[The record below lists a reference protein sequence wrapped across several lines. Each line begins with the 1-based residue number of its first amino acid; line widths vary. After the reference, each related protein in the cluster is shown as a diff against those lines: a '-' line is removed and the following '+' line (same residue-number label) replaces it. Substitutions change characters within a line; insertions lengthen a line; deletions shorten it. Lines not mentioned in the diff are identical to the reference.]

1 MTREAT
7 VERNTKETK
16 IAIKLNLDGT
26 GKSSLDTGVG
36 FFDHMLDGFTRHG
49 LFDLDIKVKGDLQ
62 VDDHHT
68 IEDTGI
74 VLGTAIK
81 EAVGDK
87 KGIRRYGS
95 CILPMDECSCCFAPL
110 ISGDAVSF
118 LEVRLPVKKL
128 EICPQKW

>member
-74 VLGTAIK
+74 VLVALSWWYLHS
-81 EAVGDK
+81 DWCL
-87 KGIRRYGS
+87 R
-95 CILPMDECSCCFAPL
+95 
-110 ISGDAVSF
+110 
-118 LEVRLPVKKL
+118 
-128 EICPQKW
+128 

>member
-49 LFDLDIKVKGDLQ
+49 LFDLDIKVKGGMQ
-62 VDDHHT
+62 
-68 IEDTGI
+68 
-74 VLGTAIK
+74 
-81 EAVGDK
+81 
-87 KGIRRYGS
+87 R
-95 CILPMDECSCCFAPL
+95 
-110 ISGDAVSF
+110 
-118 LEVRLPVKKL
+118 
-128 EICPQKW
+128 

>member
-49 LFDLDIKVKGDLQ
+49 LFIFLFKADCNG
-62 VDDHHT
+62 
-68 IEDTGI
+68 
-74 VLGTAIK
+74 
-81 EAVGDK
+81 VGV
-87 KGIRRYGS
+87 
-95 CILPMDECSCCFAPL
+95 CS
-110 ISGDAVSF
+110 
-118 LEVRLPVKKL
+118 
-128 EICPQKW
+128 

>member
-74 VLGTAIK
+74 VLLKKLLETRK
-81 EAVGDK
+81 ESGVTEAASFQWMSV
-87 KGIRRYGS
+87 
-95 CILPMDECSCCFAPL
+95 LCFAPL
-110 ISGDAVSF
+110 ILGDARIFPSK
-118 LEVRLPVKKL
+118 VRLPVKKL